1 MIVCSQLS
9 ICISLIFNHFFTMQ
23 KLNIGLFGFGVVGEG
38 IYKVLE
44 EKPELNAS
52 IKKIVIK
59 DKDKFRNAPSELF
72 STNANDI
79 LNDEEINV
87 VVELISDSDAAYI
100 IIKKAFNNKKH
111 VISANKKLI
120 AEHHLELLQLQK
132 ENDISFLYEAS
143 VCGSVPIIRNLEEY
157 FDNDLLNYVSGIV
170 NGTTNYILTKMANE
184 NDSYQDALKAAQEN
198 GFAEADP
205 TADVEGFDA
214 AHKLTIITLHA
225 FGRKIESNDVIRKGI
240 TSLKTKDFEYAKEKG
255 FTIKLIANSRI
266 INENGELISTV
277 LPTFVKLDKTIALVN
292 NEYNGVLIGS
302 SLSDE
307 QFLYGK
313 GAGRFPT
320 SSAVLSDISA
330 LQYDYQYSIRK
341 KSDKKFRVNK
351 SGKVKIYLGYETEV
365 SGIKDFFEDI
375 EERYQSNSYNHI
387 IGTISIDHLKNQK
400 LLNDERLSL
409 IVFE

>member
-1 MIVCSQLS
+1 MKKI
-9 ICISLIFNHFFTMQ
+9 
-23 KLNIGLFGFGVVGEG
+23 NIGLFGFGVVGEG

-44 EKPELNAS
+44 EKPQLNAA

-59 DKDKFRNAPSELF
+59 DNSKSRNAPSELF
-72 STNANDI
+72 STNADDI
-79 LNDEEINV
+79 LNDDEINV
-87 VVELISDSDAAYI
+87 VVELISDADAAHEI
-100 IIKKAFNNKKH
+100 IIKAFNKGKH
-111 VISANKKLI
+111 VVSANKKLI
-120 AEHHLELLQLQK
+120 ADHHKELLDLQAQ
-132 ENDISFLYEAS
+132 NNVSFLYEAS

-184 NDSYQDALKAAQEN
+184 NESYQDALKAAQES

-214 AHKLTIITLHA
+214 SSKLAIITLHA
-225 FGRKIESNDVIRKGI
+225 FGKKIDVDQVIRKGI
-240 TSLKTKDFEYAKEKG
+240 TSLKVEDFKYAKEKNY
-255 FTIKLIANSRI
+255 TIKLIANSK
-266 INENGELISTV
+266 INHQTGEITSTV
-277 LPTFVKLDKTIALVN
+277 LPTFVELNKTIALVN

-330 LQYDYQYSIRK
+330 LKYDYQYSIRK
-341 KSDKKFRVNK
+341 YENKEEGVFNQTGKKR
-351 SGKVKIYLGYETEV
+351 IYIGFENQADDV
-365 SGIKDFFEDI
+365 SNIFDEI
-375 EERYQSNSYNHI
+375 EERYQSKNYNHI
-387 IGTISIDHLKNQK
+387 VGVIDIEKLKQKETIENPKLSI
-400 LLNDERLSL
+400 
-409 IVFE
+409 IAFE

>member
-1 MIVCSQLS
+1 MKKI
-9 ICISLIFNHFFTMQ
+9 
-23 KLNIGLFGFGVVGEG
+23 NIGLFGFGVVGEG

-44 EKPELNAS
+44 EKPQLNAA

-59 DKDKFRNAPSELF
+59 DNSKSRNAPSELF
-72 STNANDI
+72 STNADDI
-79 LNDEEINV
+79 LNDDEINV
-87 VVELISDSDAAYI
+87 VVELISDADAAHDI
-100 IIKKAFNNKKH
+100 IIKAFNKGKH
-111 VISANKKLI
+111 VVSANKKLI
-120 AEHHLELLQLQK
+120 ADHHKELLDLQAQ
-132 ENDISFLYEAS
+132 NNVSFLYEAS

-184 NDSYQDALKAAQEN
+184 NESYQDALKAAQES

-214 AHKLTIITLHA
+214 SSKLAIITLHA
-225 FGRKIESNDVIRKGI
+225 FGKKIDVDQVIRKGI
-240 TSLKTKDFEYAKEKG
+240 TSLKVEDFKYAKEKNY
-255 FTIKLIANSRI
+255 TIKLIANSK
-266 INENGELISTV
+266 INHQTGEITSTV
-277 LPTFVKLDKTIALVN
+277 LPTFVELNKTIALVN

-330 LQYDYQYSIRK
+330 LKYDYQYSIRK
-341 KSDKKFRVNK
+341 YENKEEGVFNQTGKKR
-351 SGKVKIYLGYETEV
+351 IYIGFENQADDV
-365 SGIKDFFEDI
+365 SNIFDEI
-375 EERYQSNSYNHI
+375 EERYQSKNYNHI
-387 IGTISIDHLKNQK
+387 VGVIDIEKLKQKETIENPK
-400 LLNDERLSL
+400 LST
-409 IVFE
+409 IAFE

>member
-1 MIVCSQLS
+1 MKKI
-9 ICISLIFNHFFTMQ
+9 
-23 KLNIGLFGFGVVGEG
+23 NIGLFGFGVVGEG

-44 EKPELNAS
+44 EKPQLNAA

-59 DKDKFRNAPSELF
+59 DNSKPRNAPSELF
-72 STNANDI
+72 STNGDDI
-79 LNDEEINV
+79 LNDDEINV
-87 VVELISDSDAAYI
+87 VVELISDADAAHDI
-100 IIKKAFNNKKH
+100 IIKAFNKGKH
-111 VISANKKLI
+111 VVSANKKLI
-120 AEHHLELLQLQK
+120 ADHHKELLDLQAK
-132 ENDISFLYEAS
+132 NNVSFLYEAS

-184 NDSYQDALKAAQEN
+184 NESYQDALKAAQES

-214 AHKLTIITLHA
+214 SSKLAIITLHA
-225 FGRKIESNDVIRKGI
+225 FGKKIDVEQVIRKGI
-240 TSLKTKDFEYAKEKG
+240 TSLKVEDFKYAKEKNY
-255 FTIKLIANSRI
+255 TIKLIANSK
-266 INENGELISTV
+266 INHQTGEITSTV
-277 LPTFVKLDKTIALVN
+277 LPTFVELNKTIALVN

-330 LQYDYQYSIRK
+330 LKYDYQYSIRK
-341 KSDKKFRVNK
+341 YENKEEGVFNQTGKKR
-351 SGKVKIYLGYETEV
+351 IYIGFENQADDV
-365 SGIKDFFEDI
+365 SNIFDEI
-375 EERYQSNSYNHI
+375 EERYQSKNYNHI
-387 IGTISIDHLKNQK
+387 VGVIDIEKLKQKEIIENPKFSI
-400 LLNDERLSL
+400 
-409 IVFE
+409 IAFE

>member
-1 MIVCSQLS
+1 MKKI
-9 ICISLIFNHFFTMQ
+9 
-23 KLNIGLFGFGVVGEG
+23 NIGLFGFGVVGEG

-44 EKPELNAS
+44 EKPQLNAA

-59 DKDKFRNAPSELF
+59 DNSKPRNAPSELF
-72 STNANDI
+72 STNADDI
-79 LNDEEINV
+79 LNDDEINV
-87 VVELISDSDAAYI
+87 VVELISDADAAHDI
-100 IIKKAFNNKKH
+100 IIKAFNKGKH
-111 VISANKKLI
+111 VVSANKKLI
-120 AEHHLELLQLQK
+120 ADHHKELLDLQAK
-132 ENDISFLYEAS
+132 NNVSFLYEAS

-184 NDSYQDALKAAQEN
+184 NESYQDALKAAQES

-214 AHKLTIITLHA
+214 SSKLAIITLHA
-225 FGRKIESNDVIRKGI
+225 FGKKIDVEQVIRKGI
-240 TSLKTKDFEYAKEKG
+240 TSLKVEDFKYAKEKNY
-255 FTIKLIANSRI
+255 TIKLIANSK
-266 INENGELISTV
+266 INHQTGEITSTV
-277 LPTFVKLDKTIALVN
+277 LPTFVELNKTIALVN

-330 LQYDYQYSIRK
+330 LKYDYQYSIRK
-341 KSDKKFRVNK
+341 YENKEEGVFNQTGKKR
-351 SGKVKIYLGYETEV
+351 IYIGFENQADDV
-365 SGIKDFFEDI
+365 SNIFDEI
-375 EERYQSNSYNHI
+375 EERYQSKNYNHI
-387 IGTISIDHLKNQK
+387 VGVIDIEKLKQNEIIDNSKLSI
-400 LLNDERLSL
+400 
-409 IVFE
+409 IAFE

>member
-1 MIVCSQLS
+1 MKKI
-9 ICISLIFNHFFTMQ
+9 
-23 KLNIGLFGFGVVGEG
+23 NIGLFGLGVVGEG

-44 EKPELNAS
+44 EKPQLNAA

-59 DKDKFRNAPSELF
+59 DNSKPRNAPSELF
-72 STNANDI
+72 STNADDI
-79 LNDEEINV
+79 LNDDEINV
-87 VVELISDSDAAYI
+87 VVELISDADAAHDI
-100 IIKKAFNNKKH
+100 IIKAFNKGKH
-111 VISANKKLI
+111 VVSANKKLI
-120 AEHHLELLQLQK
+120 ADHHKELLDLQAK
-132 ENDISFLYEAS
+132 NNVSFLYEAS

-184 NDSYQDALKAAQEN
+184 NESYQDALKAAQES

-214 AHKLTIITLHA
+214 SSKLAIITLHA
-225 FGRKIESNDVIRKGI
+225 FGKKIDVDQVIRKGI
-240 TSLKTKDFEYAKEKG
+240 TSLKVEDFKYAKEKNY
-255 FTIKLIANSRI
+255 TIKLIANSK
-266 INENGELISTV
+266 INHQTGEITSTV
-277 LPTFVKLDKTIALVN
+277 LPTFVELNKTIALVN

-330 LQYDYQYSIRK
+330 LKYDYQYSIRK
-341 KSDKKFRVNK
+341 YENKEEGVFNQTGKKR
-351 SGKVKIYLGYETEV
+351 IYIGFENQADDV
-365 SGIKDFFEDI
+365 SNIFDEI
-375 EERYQSNSYNHI
+375 EERYQSKNYNHI
-387 IGTISIDHLKNQK
+387 VGVIDIEKLKQKEIIENPKLSI
-400 LLNDERLSL
+400 
-409 IVFE
+409 IAFE

>member
-1 MIVCSQLS
+1 MKKI
-9 ICISLIFNHFFTMQ
+9 
-23 KLNIGLFGFGVVGEG
+23 NIGLFGFGVVGEG

-44 EKPELNAS
+44 EKPQLNSA

-59 DKDKFRNAPSELF
+59 DDSKIRNAPAELF
-72 STNANDI
+72 STNAKDI
-79 LNDEEINV
+79 LNDDEINV
-87 VVELISDSDAAYI
+87 VVELISDADAAYD
-100 IIKKAFNNKKH
+100 IIKKAFVNGKH
-111 VISANKKLI
+111 VVSANKKLI
-120 AEHHLELLQLQK
+120 ADHHKELLELQEQ
-132 ENDISFLYEAS
+132 NNVSFLYEAS

-184 NDSYQDALKAAQEN
+184 NESYQDALKAAQES

-214 AHKLTIITLHA
+214 ASKLSIITLHA
-225 FGRKIESNDVIRKGI
+225 FGKKIEVEAIIRKGI
-240 TSLKTKDFEYAKEKG
+240 TALKVEDFKYANEKNY
-255 FTIKLIANSRI
+255 TIKLIANSK
-266 INENGELISTV
+266 INHQTGEITSTV
-277 LPTFVKLDKTIALVN
+277 LPTFVELNKTIALVN

-330 LQYDYQYSIRK
+330 LKYDYKYSIRK
-341 KSDKKFRVNK
+341 YENQHEGIFNQNGKKRVYIGFENQ
-351 SGKVKIYLGYETEV
+351 TDDV
-365 SGIKDFFEDI
+365 SSFFEEI
-375 EERYQSNSYNHI
+375 EERYQSKNYNHI
-387 IGTISIDHLKNQK
+387 VGVIDIEKLKQKEIIENTNLSI
-400 LLNDERLSL
+400 
-409 IVFE
+409 IAFE

>member
-1 MIVCSQLS
+1 MKKI
-9 ICISLIFNHFFTMQ
+9 
-23 KLNIGLFGFGVVGEG
+23 NIGLFGFGVVGEG

-44 EKPELNAS
+44 EKPQLNAA

-59 DKDKFRNAPSELF
+59 DNSKSRNAPSELF
-72 STNANDI
+72 STNADDI
-79 LNDEEINV
+79 LNDDEINV
-87 VVELISDSDAAYI
+87 VVELISDADAAHDI
-100 IIKKAFNNKKH
+100 IIKAFNKGKH
-111 VISANKKLI
+111 VVSANKKLI
-120 AEHHLELLQLQK
+120 ADHHKELLDLQAQ
-132 ENDISFLYEAS
+132 NNVSFLYEAS

-184 NDSYQDALKAAQEN
+184 NESYQDALKAAQES

-214 AHKLTIITLHA
+214 SSKLAIITLHA
-225 FGRKIESNDVIRKGI
+225 FGKKIDVDQVIRKGI
-240 TSLKTKDFEYAKEKG
+240 TSLKVEDFKYAKEKNY
-255 FTIKLIANSRI
+255 TIKLIANSK
-266 INENGELISTV
+266 INHQTGEITSTV
-277 LPTFVKLDKTIALVN
+277 LPTFVELNKTIALVN

-330 LQYDYQYSIRK
+330 LIYDYQYSIRK
-341 KSDKKFRVNK
+341 YENKEEGVFNQTGKKR
-351 SGKVKIYLGYETEV
+351 IYIGFENQADDV
-365 SGIKDFFEDI
+365 SNIFDEI
-375 EERYQSNSYNHI
+375 EERYQSKNYNHI
-387 IGTISIDHLKNQK
+387 VGVIDIEKLKQKETIENPKLSI
-400 LLNDERLSL
+400 
-409 IVFE
+409 IAFE

>member
-1 MIVCSQLS
+1 MKKI
-9 ICISLIFNHFFTMQ
+9 
-23 KLNIGLFGFGVVGEG
+23 NIGLFGFGVVGEG

-44 EKPELNAS
+44 EKPQLNAA

-59 DKDKFRNAPSELF
+59 DNSKPRNAPSELF
-72 STNANDI
+72 STNADDI
-79 LNDEEINV
+79 LNDDEVNV
-87 VVELISDSDAAYI
+87 VVELISDADAAHDI
-100 IIKKAFNNKKH
+100 IIKAFNKGKH
-111 VISANKKLI
+111 VVSANKKLI
-120 AEHHLELLQLQK
+120 ADHHKELLDLQAK
-132 ENDISFLYEAS
+132 NNVSFLYEAS

-184 NDSYQDALKAAQEN
+184 NESYQDALKAAQES

-214 AHKLTIITLHA
+214 SSKLAIITLHA
-225 FGRKIESNDVIRKGI
+225 FGKKIDVDQVIRKGI
-240 TSLKTKDFEYAKEKG
+240 TSLKVEDFKYAKEKNY
-255 FTIKLIANSRI
+255 TIKLIANSK
-266 INENGELISTV
+266 INHQTGEITSTV
-277 LPTFVKLDKTIALVN
+277 LPTFVELNKTIALVN

-330 LQYDYQYSIRK
+330 LKYDYQYSIRK
-341 KSDKKFRVNK
+341 YENKEEGVFNQTGKKR
-351 SGKVKIYLGYETEV
+351 IYIGFENQADDV
-365 SGIKDFFEDI
+365 SNIFDEI
-375 EERYQSNSYNHI
+375 EERYQSKNYNHI
-387 IGTISIDHLKNQK
+387 VGVIDIEKLKQKEIIENPKLSI
-400 LLNDERLSL
+400 
-409 IVFE
+409 IAFE

>member
-1 MIVCSQLS
+1 MKKI
-9 ICISLIFNHFFTMQ
+9 
-23 KLNIGLFGFGVVGEG
+23 NIGLFGFGVVGEG

-44 EKPELNAS
+44 EKPQLNAA

-59 DKDKFRNAPSELF
+59 DNSKPRNAPSELF
-72 STNANDI
+72 STNADDI
-79 LNDEEINV
+79 LNDDEINV
-87 VVELISDSDAAYI
+87 VVELISDADAAHDI
-100 IIKKAFNNKKH
+100 IIKAFNKGKH
-111 VISANKKLI
+111 VVSANKKLI
-120 AEHHLELLQLQK
+120 ADHHKELLDLQPK
-132 ENDISFLYEAS
+132 NNVSFLYEAS

-184 NDSYQDALKAAQEN
+184 NESYQDALKAAQES

-214 AHKLTIITLHA
+214 SSKLAIITLHA
-225 FGRKIESNDVIRKGI
+225 FGKKIDVEQVIRKGI
-240 TSLKTKDFEYAKEKG
+240 TSLKVEDFKYAKEKNY
-255 FTIKLIANSRI
+255 TIKLIANSK
-266 INENGELISTV
+266 INHQTGEITSTV
-277 LPTFVKLDKTIALVN
+277 LPTFVELNKTIALVN

-330 LQYDYQYSIRK
+330 LKYDYQYSIRK
-341 KSDKKFRVNK
+341 YENKEEGVFNQTGKKR
-351 SGKVKIYLGYETEV
+351 IYIGFENQADDV
-365 SGIKDFFEDI
+365 SNIFDEI
-375 EERYQSNSYNHI
+375 EERYQSRNYNHI
-387 IGTISIDHLKNQK
+387 VGVIDIEKLKQKEIIENPKLSI
-400 LLNDERLSL
+400 
-409 IVFE
+409 IAFE

>member
-1 MIVCSQLS
+1 MKKI
-9 ICISLIFNHFFTMQ
+9 
-23 KLNIGLFGFGVVGEG
+23 NIGLFGFGVVGEG

-44 EKPELNAS
+44 EKPQLNAA

-59 DKDKFRNAPSELF
+59 DNSKPRNAPSELF
-72 STNANDI
+72 STNADDI
-79 LNDEEINV
+79 LNDDEINV
-87 VVELISDSDAAYI
+87 VVELISDADAAHDI
-100 IIKKAFNNKKH
+100 IIKAFNKGKH
-111 VISANKKLI
+111 VVSANKKLI
-120 AEHHLELLQLQK
+120 ADHHKELLDLQAK
-132 ENDISFLYEAS
+132 NNVSFLYEAS

-184 NDSYQDALKAAQEN
+184 NESYQDALKAAQES

-214 AHKLTIITLHA
+214 SSKLAIINLHA
-225 FGRKIESNDVIRKGI
+225 FGKKIDVEQVIRKGI
-240 TSLKTKDFEYAKEKG
+240 TSLKVEDFKYAKEKNY
-255 FTIKLIANSRI
+255 TIKLIANSK
-266 INENGELISTV
+266 INHQTGEITSTV
-277 LPTFVKLDKTIALVN
+277 LPTFVELNKTIALVN

-330 LQYDYQYSIRK
+330 LKYDYQYSIRK
-341 KSDKKFRVNK
+341 YENKEEGVFNQTGKKR
-351 SGKVKIYLGYETEV
+351 IYIGFENQADDV
-365 SGIKDFFEDI
+365 SNIFDEI
-375 EERYQSNSYNHI
+375 EERYQSKNYNHI
-387 IGTISIDHLKNQK
+387 VGVIDIEKLKQKEIIENPKLSI
-400 LLNDERLSL
+400 
-409 IVFE
+409 IAFE

>member
-1 MIVCSQLS
+1 MKKI
-9 ICISLIFNHFFTMQ
+9 
-23 KLNIGLFGFGVVGEG
+23 NIGLFGFGVVGEG

-44 EKPELNAS
+44 EKPQLNAA

-59 DKDKFRNAPSELF
+59 DNSKPRNAPSELF
-72 STNANDI
+72 STNADDI
-79 LNDEEINV
+79 LNDDEINV
-87 VVELISDSDAAYI
+87 VVELISDADAAHDI
-100 IIKKAFNNKKH
+100 IIKAFNKGKH
-111 VISANKKLI
+111 VVSANKKLI
-120 AEHHLELLQLQK
+120 ADHHKELLDLQAK
-132 ENDISFLYEAS
+132 NNVSFLYEAS

-184 NDSYQDALKAAQEN
+184 NESYQDALKAARES

-214 AHKLTIITLHA
+214 SSKLAIITLHA
-225 FGRKIESNDVIRKGI
+225 FGKKIDVEQVIRKGI
-240 TSLKTKDFEYAKEKG
+240 TSLKVEDFKYAKEKNY
-255 FTIKLIANSRI
+255 TIKLIANSK
-266 INENGELISTV
+266 INHQTGEITSTV
-277 LPTFVKLDKTIALVN
+277 LPTFVELNKTIALVN

-330 LQYDYQYSIRK
+330 LKYDYQYSIRK
-341 KSDKKFRVNK
+341 YENKEEGVFNQTGKKR
-351 SGKVKIYLGYETEV
+351 IYIGFENQADDV
-365 SGIKDFFEDI
+365 SNIFDEI
-375 EERYQSNSYNHI
+375 EERYQSKNYNHI
-387 IGTISIDHLKNQK
+387 VGVIDIEKLKQKEIIENPKLSI
-400 LLNDERLSL
+400 
-409 IVFE
+409 IAFE

>member
-1 MIVCSQLS
+1 MKKI
-9 ICISLIFNHFFTMQ
+9 
-23 KLNIGLFGFGVVGEG
+23 NIGLFGFGVVGEG

-44 EKPELNAS
+44 EKPQLNAS

-59 DKDKFRNAPSELF
+59 DPTKQRNAPSELF
-72 STNANDI
+72 SSNADDI

-87 VVELISDSDAAYI
+87 VVELISDADAAHH
-100 IIKKAFNNKKH
+100 IIKKAFSKGKN
-111 VISANKKLI
+111 VVSANKKLI
-120 AEHHLELLQLQK
+120 AEHHKELLELQDA
-132 ENDISFLYEAS
+132 NNVSFLYEAS

-184 NDSYQDALKAAQEN
+184 NESYADALKAAQDS

-214 AHKLTIITLHA
+214 ASKLAIITLHA
-225 FGRKIESNDVIRKGI
+225 FGKKIEVDEVIRKGI
-240 TSLKTKDFEYAKEKG
+240 TSLKVADFNYAKEKG
-255 FTIKLIANSRI
+255 YTIKLIAKSQVDSVS
-266 INENGELISTV
+266 GEITSTV
-277 LPTFVKLDKTIALVN
+277 LPTFVDLKKTIALVN

-302 SLSDE
+302 SLADE

-330 LQYDYQYSIRK
+330 LKYDYKYSIRK
-341 KSDKKFRVNK
+341 FDQTENAQFNQT
-351 SGKVKIYLGYETEV
+351 GNVKIFIGYEKEELDLN
-365 SGIKDFFEDI
+365 SFFNEI
-375 EERYQSNSYNHI
+375 EERFQGKEYSYVVGEISLEKLKEI
-387 IGTISIDHLKNQK
+387 IHHPAYS
-400 LLNDERLSL
+400 
-409 IVFE
+409 VVAFE

>member
-1 MIVCSQLS
+1 MKKI
-9 ICISLIFNHFFTMQ
+9 
-23 KLNIGLFGFGVVGEG
+23 NIGLFGFGVVGEG

-44 EKPELNAS
+44 EKPQLNAA

-59 DKDKFRNAPSELF
+59 DNSKSRNAPSELF
-72 STNANDI
+72 STNADDI
-79 LNDEEINV
+79 LNDDEINV
-87 VVELISDSDAAYI
+87 VVELISDADAAHDI
-100 IIKKAFNNKKH
+100 IIKAFNKGKH
-111 VISANKKLI
+111 VVSANKKLI
-120 AEHHLELLQLQK
+120 ADHHKELLNLQAQ
-132 ENDISFLYEAS
+132 NNVSFLYEAS

-184 NDSYQDALKAAQEN
+184 NESYQDALKEAQES

-214 AHKLTIITLHA
+214 SSKLAIITLHA
-225 FGRKIESNDVIRKGI
+225 FGKKIDVDQVIRKGI
-240 TSLKTKDFEYAKEKG
+240 TSLKVEDFKYAKEKNY
-255 FTIKLIANSRI
+255 TIKLISNSK
-266 INENGELISTV
+266 INHQTGEITSTV
-277 LPTFVKLDKTIALVN
+277 LPTFVELNKTIALVN

-330 LQYDYQYSIRK
+330 LKYDYQYSIRK
-341 KSDKKFRVNK
+341 YENKEEGVFNQTGKKR
-351 SGKVKIYLGYETEV
+351 IYIGFENQADDV
-365 SGIKDFFEDI
+365 SNIFDEI
-375 EERYQSNSYNHI
+375 EERYQSKNYNHI
-387 IGTISIDHLKNQK
+387 VGVIDIEKLKQKETIENPKLSI
-400 LLNDERLSL
+400 
-409 IVFE
+409 IAFE

>member
-1 MIVCSQLS
+1 MKKI
-9 ICISLIFNHFFTMQ
+9 
-23 KLNIGLFGFGVVGEG
+23 NIGLFGFGVVGEG

-44 EKPELNAS
+44 EKPQLNAA

-59 DKDKFRNAPSELF
+59 DNSKPRNAPSELF
-72 STNANDI
+72 STNADDI
-79 LNDEEINV
+79 LNDDEINV
-87 VVELISDSDAAYI
+87 VVELISDADAAHDI
-100 IIKKAFNNKKH
+100 IIKAFNKGKH
-111 VISANKKLI
+111 VVSANKKLI
-120 AEHHLELLQLQK
+120 ADHHKELLDLQAQ
-132 ENDISFLYEAS
+132 NNVSFLYEAS

-184 NDSYQDALKAAQEN
+184 NESYQDALKAAQES

-214 AHKLTIITLHA
+214 SSKLAIITLHA
-225 FGRKIESNDVIRKGI
+225 FGKKIDVDQVIRKGI
-240 TSLKTKDFEYAKEKG
+240 TSLKVEDFKYAKEKNY
-255 FTIKLIANSRI
+255 TIKLIANSK
-266 INENGELISTV
+266 INHQTGEITSTV
-277 LPTFVKLDKTIALVN
+277 LPTFVELNKTIALVN

-330 LQYDYQYSIRK
+330 LKYDYQYSIRK
-341 KSDKKFRVNK
+341 YENKEEGVFNQTGKKR
-351 SGKVKIYLGYETEV
+351 IYIGFENQADDV
-365 SGIKDFFEDI
+365 SNIFDEI
-375 EERYQSNSYNHI
+375 EERYQSKNYNHI
-387 IGTISIDHLKNQK
+387 VGVIDIEKLKQKEIIENPKLSI
-400 LLNDERLSL
+400 
-409 IVFE
+409 IAFE

>member
-1 MIVCSQLS
+1 MKKI
-9 ICISLIFNHFFTMQ
+9 
-23 KLNIGLFGFGVVGEG
+23 NIGLFGFGVVGEG

-44 EKPELNAS
+44 EKPQLNAA

-59 DKDKFRNAPSELF
+59 DNSKPRNAPSELF
-72 STNANDI
+72 STNGDDI
-79 LNDEEINV
+79 LNDDEINV
-87 VVELISDSDAAYI
+87 VVELISDADAAHDI
-100 IIKKAFNNKKH
+100 IIKAFNKGKH
-111 VISANKKLI
+111 VVSANKKLI
-120 AEHHLELLQLQK
+120 ADHHKELLDLQAK
-132 ENDISFLYEAS
+132 NNVSFLYEAS

-184 NDSYQDALKAAQEN
+184 NESYQDALKAAQES

-214 AHKLTIITLHA
+214 SSKLAIITLHA
-225 FGRKIESNDVIRKGI
+225 FGKKIDVEQVIRKGI
-240 TSLKTKDFEYAKEKG
+240 TSLKVEDFKYAKEKNY
-255 FTIKLIANSRI
+255 TIKLIANSK
-266 INENGELISTV
+266 INHQTGEITSTV
-277 LPTFVKLDKTIALVN
+277 LPTFVELNKTIALVN

-330 LQYDYQYSIRK
+330 LKYDYQYSIRK
-341 KSDKKFRVNK
+341 YENKEEGVFNQTGKKR
-351 SGKVKIYLGYETEV
+351 IYIGFENQADDV
-365 SGIKDFFEDI
+365 SNIFDEI
-375 EERYQSNSYNHI
+375 EERYQSKNYNHI
-387 IGTISIDHLKNQK
+387 VGVIDIEKLKQKEIIENPKLSTIA
-400 LLNDERLSL
+400 
-409 IVFE
+409 FE

>member
-1 MIVCSQLS
+1 MKKI
-9 ICISLIFNHFFTMQ
+9 
-23 KLNIGLFGFGVVGEG
+23 NIGLFGFGVVGEG

-44 EKPELNAS
+44 EKPQLNAA

-59 DKDKFRNAPSELF
+59 DNSKPRNAQSELF
-72 STNANDI
+72 STNADDI
-79 LNDEEINV
+79 LNDDEINV
-87 VVELISDSDAAYI
+87 VVELISDADAAHDI
-100 IIKKAFNNKKH
+100 IIKAFNKGKH
-111 VISANKKLI
+111 VVSANKKLI
-120 AEHHLELLQLQK
+120 ADHHKELLDLQAK
-132 ENDISFLYEAS
+132 NNVSFLYEAS

-184 NDSYQDALKAAQEN
+184 NESYQDALKAAQES

-214 AHKLTIITLHA
+214 SSKLAIITLHA
-225 FGRKIESNDVIRKGI
+225 FGKKIDVEQVIRKGI
-240 TSLKTKDFEYAKEKG
+240 TSLKVEDFKYAKEKNY
-255 FTIKLIANSRI
+255 TIKLIANSK
-266 INENGELISTV
+266 INHQTGEITSTV
-277 LPTFVKLDKTIALVN
+277 LPTFVELNKTIALVN

-330 LQYDYQYSIRK
+330 LKYDYQYSIRK
-341 KSDKKFRVNK
+341 YENKEEGVFNQTGKKR
-351 SGKVKIYLGYETEV
+351 IYIGFENQADDV
-365 SGIKDFFEDI
+365 SNIFDEI
-375 EERYQSNSYNHI
+375 EERYQSKNYNHI
-387 IGTISIDHLKNQK
+387 VGVIDIEKLKQKEIIENPKLSI
-400 LLNDERLSL
+400 
-409 IVFE
+409 IAFE

>member
-1 MIVCSQLS
+1 MRKI
-9 ICISLIFNHFFTMQ
+9 
-23 KLNIGLFGFGVVGEG
+23 NIGLFGFGVVGEG

-44 EKPELNAS
+44 EKPQLNAV

-59 DKDKFRNAPSELF
+59 DASKPRNAPSELF
-72 STNANDI
+72 STNADEI
-79 LNDEEINV
+79 LNDDEINV
-87 VVELISDSDAAYI
+87 VVELISDADAAHDI
-100 IIKKAFNNKKH
+100 IIKAFNKGKH
-111 VISANKKLI
+111 VVSANKKLI
-120 AEHHLELLQLQK
+120 ADHHKKLLDLQAK
-132 ENDISFLYEAS
+132 NNVSFLYEAS

-184 NDSYQDALKAAQEN
+184 NESYQDALKAAQES

-214 AHKLTIITLHA
+214 SSKLAIITLHA
-225 FGRKIESNDVIRKGI
+225 FGKKIDVDQVIRKGI
-240 TSLKTKDFEYAKEKG
+240 TSLKVEDFKYAKEKNY
-255 FTIKLIANSRI
+255 TIKLIANSK
-266 INENGELISTV
+266 INHQTGEITSTV
-277 LPTFVKLDKTIALVN
+277 LPTFVELNKTIALVN

-330 LQYDYQYSIRK
+330 LKYDYQYSIRK
-341 KSDKKFRVNK
+341 YENQEEGVFNQTGKKR
-351 SGKVKIYLGYETEV
+351 IYIGFENQADDV
-365 SGIKDFFEDI
+365 SNIFDEI
-375 EERYQSNSYNHI
+375 EERYQSKNYNHI
-387 IGTISIDHLKNQK
+387 VGVIDIEKLKQKEIIENPKLSI
-400 LLNDERLSL
+400 
-409 IVFE
+409 IAFE

>member
-1 MIVCSQLS
+1 MKKI
-9 ICISLIFNHFFTMQ
+9 
-23 KLNIGLFGFGVVGEG
+23 NIGLFGFGVVGEG

-44 EKPELNAS
+44 EKPQLNAA

-59 DKDKFRNAPSELF
+59 DNSKPRNAQSELF
-72 STNANDI
+72 STNADDI
-79 LNDEEINV
+79 LNDDEINV
-87 VVELISDSDAAYI
+87 VVELISDADAAHDI
-100 IIKKAFNNKKH
+100 IIKAFNKGKN
-111 VISANKKLI
+111 VVSANKKLI
-120 AEHHLELLQLQK
+120 ADHHKELLDLQAK
-132 ENDISFLYEAS
+132 NNVSFLYEAS

-184 NDSYQDALKAAQEN
+184 NESYQVALKAAQES

-214 AHKLTIITLHA
+214 SSKLAIITLHA
-225 FGRKIESNDVIRKGI
+225 FGKKIDVEQVIRKGI
-240 TSLKTKDFEYAKEKG
+240 TSLKVEDFKYAKEKNY
-255 FTIKLIANSRI
+255 TIKLIANSK
-266 INENGELISTV
+266 INHQTGEITSTV
-277 LPTFVKLDKTIALVN
+277 LPTFVELNKTIALVN

-330 LQYDYQYSIRK
+330 LKYDYQYSIRK
-341 KSDKKFRVNK
+341 YENKEEGVFNQTGKKR
-351 SGKVKIYLGYETEV
+351 IYIGFENQADDV
-365 SGIKDFFEDI
+365 SNIFDEI
-375 EERYQSNSYNHI
+375 EERYQSKNYNHI
-387 IGTISIDHLKNQK
+387 VGVIDIEKLKQKEIIENPKLSI
-400 LLNDERLSL
+400 
-409 IVFE
+409 IAFE

>member
-1 MIVCSQLS
+1 MKKI
-9 ICISLIFNHFFTMQ
+9 
-23 KLNIGLFGFGVVGEG
+23 NIGLFGFGVVGEG

-44 EKPELNAS
+44 EKPQLNAA

-59 DKDKFRNAPSELF
+59 DASKSRNAPAELF
-72 STNANDI
+72 STNVDDI

-87 VVELISDSDAAYI
+87 VVELISDAEAAHDI
-100 IIKKAFNNKKH
+100 IIKAFNKGKH
-111 VISANKKLI
+111 VVSANKKLI
-120 AEHHLELLQLQK
+120 ADHHEELLDLQAK
-132 ENDISFLYEAS
+132 NNVSFLYEAS

-184 NDSYQDALKAAQEN
+184 NESYQDALKAAQES

-205 TADVEGFDA
+205 TADVEGFDSA
-214 AHKLTIITLHA
+214 SKLAIITLHA
-225 FGRKIESNDVIRKGI
+225 FGKKIDVQNVIRKGV
-240 TSLKTKDFEYAKEKG
+240 TSLKVEDFKYAKEKNY
-255 FTIKLIANSRI
+255 TIKLIANSK
-266 INENGELISTV
+266 INHQTGEITSTV
-277 LPTFVKLDKTIALVN
+277 LPTFVDLNKTIALVN

-330 LQYDYQYSIRK
+330 LRYDYKYSIRK
-341 KSDKKFRVNK
+341 YENKEEGTFNETGKKR
-351 SGKVKIYLGYETEV
+351 IYIGFENQTDDV
-365 SGIKDFFEDI
+365 SNVFDEI
-375 EERYQSNSYNHI
+375 EERYQSKNYNHI
-387 IGTISIDHLKNQK
+387 IGLIDIEKLKKEEIIENPKLSI
-400 LLNDERLSL
+400 
-409 IVFE
+409 IAFE

>member
-1 MIVCSQLS
+1 MKKI
-9 ICISLIFNHFFTMQ
+9 
-23 KLNIGLFGFGVVGEG
+23 NIGLFGFGVVGEG

-44 EKPELNAS
+44 EKPQLNAA

-59 DKDKFRNAPSELF
+59 DNSKPRNAPSELF
-72 STNANDI
+72 STNADDI
-79 LNDEEINV
+79 LNDDEINV
-87 VVELISDSDAAYI
+87 VVELISDADAAHDI
-100 IIKKAFNNKKH
+100 IIKAFNKGKH
-111 VISANKKLI
+111 VVSANKKLI
-120 AEHHLELLQLQK
+120 ADHHKELLDLQAK
-132 ENDISFLYEAS
+132 NNVSFLYEAS

-184 NDSYQDALKAAQEN
+184 NESYQDALKAAQES

-214 AHKLTIITLHA
+214 SSKLAIITLHA
-225 FGRKIESNDVIRKGI
+225 FGKKIDVEQVIRKGI
-240 TSLKTKDFEYAKEKG
+240 TSLKVEDFKYAKEKNY
-255 FTIKLIANSRI
+255 TIKLIANSK
-266 INENGELISTV
+266 INHQTGEITSTV
-277 LPTFVKLDKTIALVN
+277 LPTFVELNKTIALVN

-330 LQYDYQYSIRK
+330 LKYDYQYSIRK
-341 KSDKKFRVNK
+341 YENKEEGVFNQTGKKR
-351 SGKVKIYLGYETEV
+351 IYIGFENQADDV
-365 SGIKDFFEDI
+365 SNIFDEI
-375 EERYQSNSYNHI
+375 EERYQSKNYNHI
-387 IGTISIDHLKNQK
+387 VGVIDIEKLKPKEIIENPKLSI
-400 LLNDERLSL
+400 
-409 IVFE
+409 IAFE

>member
-1 MIVCSQLS
+1 MKKI
-9 ICISLIFNHFFTMQ
+9 
-23 KLNIGLFGFGVVGEG
+23 NIGLFGFGVVGEG

-44 EKPELNAS
+44 EKPQLNAA

-59 DKDKFRNAPSELF
+59 DNSKPRNAPSELF
-72 STNANDI
+72 STNADDI
-79 LNDEEINV
+79 LNDDEINV
-87 VVELISDSDAAYI
+87 VVELISDADAAHDI
-100 IIKKAFNNKKH
+100 IIKAFNKGKH
-111 VISANKKLI
+111 VVSANKKLI
-120 AEHHLELLQLQK
+120 ADHHKELLDLQAK
-132 ENDISFLYEAS
+132 NNVSFLYEAS

-184 NDSYQDALKAAQEN
+184 NESYQDALKAAQES

-214 AHKLTIITLHA
+214 SSKLAIITLHA
-225 FGRKIESNDVIRKGI
+225 FGKKIDVEQVIRKGI
-240 TSLKTKDFEYAKEKG
+240 TSLKVEDFKYAKEKNY
-255 FTIKLIANSRI
+255 TIKLIANSK
-266 INENGELISTV
+266 INHQTGEITSTV
-277 LPTFVKLDKTIALVN
+277 LPTFVELNKTIALVN

-330 LQYDYQYSIRK
+330 LKYDYQYSIRK
-341 KSDKKFRVNK
+341 YENKEEGVFNQTGKKR
-351 SGKVKIYLGYETEV
+351 IYIGFENQADDV
-365 SGIKDFFEDI
+365 SSIFDEI
-375 EERYQSNSYNHI
+375 EERYQSKNYNHI
-387 IGTISIDHLKNQK
+387 VGVIDIEKLKQKEIIENPKLSI
-400 LLNDERLSL
+400 
-409 IVFE
+409 IAFE

>member
-1 MIVCSQLS
+1 MKKI
-9 ICISLIFNHFFTMQ
+9 
-23 KLNIGLFGFGVVGEG
+23 NIGLFGFGVVGEG

-44 EKPELNAS
+44 EKPQLNAA

-59 DKDKFRNAPSELF
+59 DNSKSRNAPSELF
-72 STNANDI
+72 STNADDI
-79 LNDEEINV
+79 LNDDEINV
-87 VVELISDSDAAYI
+87 VVELISDADAAHDI
-100 IIKKAFNNKKH
+100 IIKAFNKGKH
-111 VISANKKLI
+111 VVSANKKLI
-120 AEHHLELLQLQK
+120 ADHHKELLDLQAQ
-132 ENDISFLYEAS
+132 NNVSFLYEAS

-184 NDSYQDALKAAQEN
+184 NESYQDALKAAQES

-214 AHKLTIITLHA
+214 SSKLAIITLHA
-225 FGRKIESNDVIRKGI
+225 FGKKIDVDQVIRKGI
-240 TSLKTKDFEYAKEKG
+240 TSLKVEDFKYAKEKNY
-255 FTIKLIANSRI
+255 TIKLIANSK
-266 INENGELISTV
+266 INHQTGEITSTV
-277 LPTFVKLDKTIALVN
+277 LPTFVELNKTIALVN

-330 LQYDYQYSIRK
+330 LKYDYQYSIRK
-341 KSDKKFRVNK
+341 YENKEEGVFNQTGKKR
-351 SGKVKIYLGYETEV
+351 IYIGFENQADDV
-365 SGIKDFFEDI
+365 SNIFDEI
-375 EERYQSNSYNHI
+375 EERYQSKNYNHI
-387 IGTISIDHLKNQK
+387 VGVIDIEKLKQKEIIENPKFSI
-400 LLNDERLSL
+400 
-409 IVFE
+409 IAFE

>member
-1 MIVCSQLS
+1 MKKI
-9 ICISLIFNHFFTMQ
+9 
-23 KLNIGLFGFGVVGEG
+23 NIGLFGFGVVGEG

-44 EKPELNAS
+44 EKPQLNAA

-59 DKDKFRNAPSELF
+59 DNSKPRNAPSELF
-72 STNANDI
+72 STNADDI
-79 LNDEEINV
+79 LNDDEINV
-87 VVELISDSDAAYI
+87 VVELISDADAAHDI
-100 IIKKAFNNKKH
+100 IIKAFNKGKH
-111 VISANKKLI
+111 VVSANKKLI
-120 AEHHLELLQLQK
+120 ADHHKELLDLQAK
-132 ENDISFLYEAS
+132 NNVSFLYEAS

-184 NDSYQDALKAAQEN
+184 NESYQDALKAAQES

-214 AHKLTIITLHA
+214 SSKLAIITLHA
-225 FGRKIESNDVIRKGI
+225 FGKKIDVEQVIRKGI
-240 TSLKTKDFEYAKEKG
+240 TSLKVEDFKYAKEKNY
-255 FTIKLIANSRI
+255 TIKLIANSK
-266 INENGELISTV
+266 INHQTGEITSTV
-277 LPTFVKLDKTIALVN
+277 LPTFVELNKTIALVN

-330 LQYDYQYSIRK
+330 LKYDYQYSIRK
-341 KSDKKFRVNK
+341 YENQEEGVFNQTGKKR
-351 SGKVKIYLGYETEV
+351 IYIG
-365 SGIKDFFEDI
+365 FENQADDISNIFDEI
-375 EERYQSNSYNHI
+375 EERYQSKNYNHI
-387 IGTISIDHLKNQK
+387 VGVIDIEKLKQSEIIENPKLSI
-400 LLNDERLSL
+400 
-409 IVFE
+409 IAFE

>member
-1 MIVCSQLS
+1 MKKI
-9 ICISLIFNHFFTMQ
+9 
-23 KLNIGLFGFGVVGEG
+23 NIGLFGFGVVGEG

-44 EKPELNAS
+44 EKPQLNAA

-59 DKDKFRNAPSELF
+59 DNSKPRNAPSELF
-72 STNANDI
+72 STNADDI
-79 LNDEEINV
+79 LNDDEINV
-87 VVELISDSDAAYI
+87 VVELISDADAAHDI
-100 IIKKAFNNKKH
+100 IIKAFNKGKH
-111 VISANKKLI
+111 VVSANKKLI
-120 AEHHLELLQLQK
+120 ADHHKELLDLQAK
-132 ENDISFLYEAS
+132 NNVSFLYEAS

-184 NDSYQDALKAAQEN
+184 NESYQDALKAAQES

-214 AHKLTIITLHA
+214 SSKLAIITLHA
-225 FGRKIESNDVIRKGI
+225 FGKKIDVDQVIRKGI
-240 TSLKTKDFEYAKEKG
+240 TSLKVEDFKYAKEKNY
-255 FTIKLIANSRI
+255 TIKLIANSK
-266 INENGELISTV
+266 INHQTSEITSTV
-277 LPTFVKLDKTIALVN
+277 LPTFVELNKTIALVN

-330 LQYDYQYSIRK
+330 LKYDYQYSIRK
-341 KSDKKFRVNK
+341 YENKEEGVFNQTGKKR
-351 SGKVKIYLGYETEV
+351 IYIGFENQADDV
-365 SGIKDFFEDI
+365 SNIFDEI
-375 EERYQSNSYNHI
+375 EERYQSKNYNHI
-387 IGTISIDHLKNQK
+387 VGVIDIEKLKQKEIIENPKLSI
-400 LLNDERLSL
+400 
-409 IVFE
+409 IAFE

>member
-1 MIVCSQLS
+1 MKKI
-9 ICISLIFNHFFTMQ
+9 
-23 KLNIGLFGFGVVGEG
+23 NIGLFGFGVVGEG

-44 EKPELNAS
+44 EKPQLNAA

-59 DKDKFRNAPSELF
+59 DNSKSRNAPSELF
-72 STNANDI
+72 STNADDI
-79 LNDEEINV
+79 LNDDEINV
-87 VVELISDSDAAYI
+87 VVELISDADAAHDI
-100 IIKKAFNNKKH
+100 IIKAFNKGKH
-111 VISANKKLI
+111 VVSANKKLI
-120 AEHHLELLQLQK
+120 ADHHKELLDLQAQ
-132 ENDISFLYEAS
+132 NNVSFLYEAS

-184 NDSYQDALKAAQEN
+184 NESYQDALKAAQES

-214 AHKLTIITLHA
+214 SSKLAIITLHA
-225 FGRKIESNDVIRKGI
+225 FGKKIDVDQVIRKGI
-240 TSLKTKDFEYAKEKG
+240 TSLKVEDFKYAKEKNY
-255 FTIKLIANSRI
+255 TIKLIANSK
-266 INENGELISTV
+266 INEITSTV
-277 LPTFVKLDKTIALVN
+277 LPTFVELNKTIALVN

-330 LQYDYQYSIRK
+330 LKYDYQYSIRK
-341 KSDKKFRVNK
+341 YENKEEGVFNQTGKKR
-351 SGKVKIYLGYETEV
+351 IYIGFENQADDV
-365 SGIKDFFEDI
+365 SNIFDEI
-375 EERYQSNSYNHI
+375 EERYQSKNYNHI
-387 IGTISIDHLKNQK
+387 VGVIDIEKLKQKETIENPKLSI
-400 LLNDERLSL
+400 
-409 IVFE
+409 IAFE

>member
-1 MIVCSQLS
+1 
-9 ICISLIFNHFFTMQ
+9 MQ

-44 EKPELNAS
+44 EKPQLNAQ

-59 DKDKFRNAPSELF
+59 DSNKHRNAPSELF
-72 STNANDI
+72 FADPNSI

-87 VVELISDSDAAYI
+87 VVELISDADAAYHI
-100 IIKKAFNNKKH
+100 ITSAFEKGKH
-111 VISANKKLI
+111 VVSANKKLI
-120 AEHHLELLQLQK
+120 ADHHEELLELQNKNQV
-132 ENDISFLYEAS
+132 SFLYEAS

-157 FDNDLLNYVSGIV
+157 FDNDLLNYVTGIV

-184 NDSYQDALKAAQEN
+184 NESYQNALQSAQEN

-214 AHKLTIITLHA
+214 AHKLSIITLHA
-225 FGRKIESNDVIRKGI
+225 FGTKIDSSGIIRKGI
-240 TSLKTKDFEYAKEKG
+240 TSLKTNDFGYAKEKG
-255 FTIKLIANSRI
+255 YTIKLIANTKVI
-266 INENGELISTV
+266 QETGEITASV
-277 LPTFVKLDKTIALVN
+277 LPTFVKLDQTIALVN
-292 NEYNGVLIGS
+292 NEFNGVLIGS

-313 GAGRFPT
+313 GAGRYPT

-330 LQYDYQYSIRK
+330 LQYDYKYAIRK
-341 KSDKKFRVNK
+341 KLDQQLKYNEKGNLRV
-351 SGKVKIYLGYETEV
+351 YLGFEDSSQV
-365 SGIKDFFEDI
+365 IDDFFDNI
-375 EERYQSNSYNHI
+375 EERFESKTYNHL
-387 IGTISIDHLKNQK
+387 IGTVPVYRLKNHQI
-400 LLNDERLSL
+400 LNDSRWSL

>member
-1 MIVCSQLS
+1 MKKI
-9 ICISLIFNHFFTMQ
+9 
-23 KLNIGLFGFGVVGEG
+23 NIGLFGFGVVGEG

-44 EKPELNAS
+44 EKPQLNAA

-59 DKDKFRNAPSELF
+59 DNSKSRNAPSELF
-72 STNANDI
+72 STNADDI
-79 LNDEEINV
+79 LNDDEINV
-87 VVELISDSDAAYI
+87 VVELISDADAAHDI
-100 IIKKAFNNKKH
+100 IIKAFNKGKH
-111 VISANKKLI
+111 VVSANKKLI
-120 AEHHLELLQLQK
+120 ADHHKELLDLQAQ
-132 ENDISFLYEAS
+132 NNVSFLYEAS

-184 NDSYQDALKAAQEN
+184 NESYQDALKAAQKS

-214 AHKLTIITLHA
+214 SSKLAIITLHA
-225 FGRKIESNDVIRKGI
+225 FGKKIDVEQVIRKGI
-240 TSLKTKDFEYAKEKG
+240 TSLKVEDFKYAKEKNY
-255 FTIKLIANSRI
+255 TIKLIANSK
-266 INENGELISTV
+266 INHQTGEITSTV
-277 LPTFVKLDKTIALVN
+277 LPTFVELNKTIALVN

-330 LQYDYQYSIRK
+330 LKYDYQYSIRK
-341 KSDKKFRVNK
+341 YENKEEGVFNQTGKKR
-351 SGKVKIYLGYETEV
+351 IYIGFENQADDV
-365 SGIKDFFEDI
+365 SNIFDEI
-375 EERYQSNSYNHI
+375 EERYQSKNYNHI
-387 IGTISIDHLKNQK
+387 VGVIDIEKLKQKEIIENPKLSI
-400 LLNDERLSL
+400 
-409 IVFE
+409 IAFE

>member
-1 MIVCSQLS
+1 
-9 ICISLIFNHFFTMQ
+9 MQ

-44 EKPELNAS
+44 EKPQLNAS

-59 DKDKFRNAPSELF
+59 DADKPRNAPSEIF
-72 STNANDI
+72 STNADDI
-79 LNDEEINV
+79 LEDDDINV
-87 VVELISDSDAAYI
+87 VVELISDSDAAYD
-100 IIKKAFNNKKH
+100 IIKKAFNKKKH
-111 VISANKKLI
+111 VVSANKKLI
-120 AEHHLELLQLQK
+120 AEHHKELLQLQD
-132 ENDISFLYEAS
+132 ENDVSFLYEAS

-184 NDSYQDALKAAQEN
+184 NESYESALKAAQQN

-214 AHKLTIITLHA
+214 AHKLSIITLHA
-225 FGRKIESNDVIRKGI
+225 FGVKIESDEVIRKGI
-240 TSLKTKDFEYAKEKG
+240 TSLQTDDFKYAKEKG
-255 FTIKLIANSRI
+255 YTIKLIANSKI
-266 INENGELISTV
+266 IQETGGVNSTV

-330 LQYDYQYSIRK
+330 LQYDYKYAIRK
-341 KSDKKFRVNK
+341 KSDRELNFND
-351 SGKVKIYLGYETEV
+351 SGKLKVYLGFT
-365 SGIKDFFEDI
+365 SNDEDYKTYFDEI
-375 EERYQSNSYNHI
+375 EELYQSTSYNHI
-387 IGTISIDHLKNQK
+387 IGTIHIDKLKDKNFINK
-400 LLNDERLSL
+400 SNLSL